1 MEKASRGGRWLTI
14 AGFLLLCL
22 LWAWDSLRGDLA
34 PESTTAAMPAMERQA
49 LEFALPAAAVA
60 LFALLRRKPWPAG
73 REGFA
78 WMLAGMELFL
88 LPTLLVHL
96 SVGWINQLTRAALF
110 SLVPVLAVVVDPYLG
125 SGETSGKGLAAAL
138 AAVMGTFLVFPA
150 TVPGSLAGVAG
161 WCATLAAALCIAA
174 GNCSAVPLARRS
186 HSLAPAVAIAC
197 GTAAAG
203 FAVTSALT
211 EHAVSP
217 LTGSGLESLIGA
229 AIATLLIFWLL
240 RRMDAVP
247 MTTRYVVAPLIAN
260 LAAVVL
266 FRPIVS
272 LRAGLGL
279 GLIAAGA
286 GWLLFVFGDERH
298 NADMPQT
305 LRLK

>member
-1 MEKASRGGRWLTI
+1 M

-22 LWAWDSLRGDLA
+22 LWAWVSLRGDLA

-49 LEFALPAAAVA
+49 LEFALPAAAAA

-73 REGFA
+73 REAFA

-88 LPTLLVHL
+88 LPALLIHL
-96 SVGWINQLTRAALF
+96 SVGWINQLSRVALF
-110 SLVPVLAVVVDPYLG
+110 SLVPVLAVVVDPYIG
-125 SGETSGKGLAAAL
+125 HAETNGKGLAAAL
-138 AAVMGTFLVFPA
+138 AAVMGTFLIFPA
-150 TVPGSLAGVAG
+150 TVPGSLPGVAG

-203 FAVTSALT
+203 FALTSALT
-211 EHAVSP
+211 EHPVSP
-217 LTGSGLESLIGA
+217 FSGSSLQSLILA
-229 AIATLLIFWLL
+229 AIATLLIFWLMQ
-240 RRMDAVP
+240 RMNAVP

-286 GWLLFVFGDERH
+286 GWLLFALGDAQR
-298 NADMPQT
+298 NADTPQT
-305 LRLK
+305 LHLK